1 MHVISAEVIDEL
13 LDFPA
18 LIEALGDIFA
28 GQTGAPPRHHHAV
41 GESHAATHLIMPAWT
56 GGTPGAGAYLG
67 TKIVNVFR
75 DNRLLGLPAVLGT
88 YLLQSGETGAPLAV
102 IDGTRLTHWRTAAA
116 SALAARYLARPGSRR
131 LLMVGAGALAPFLVR
146 AHRAVR
152 PITEVQVWNHR
163 AEGAE
168 RIVADLRADDIAAEA
183 VSDLEAAV
191 GWADI
196 VSCATLST
204 APLVHGTMLHEG
216 QHLDLVGAFNMGMR
230 EVDDAA
236 LQQARIFVDTNDA
249 TVEGGDVAIAL
260 LAGSIGRDAVQ
271 GTLHDLARGG
281 PGRGS
286 AEEIT
291 LFKSTGTAIED
302 LAAAILVWRRFG
314 EAKRRLS
321 N

>member
-1 MHVISAEVIDEL
+1 MHVISAETIDEL

-18 LIEALGDIFA
+18 LIDALAGIFA
-28 GQTGAPPRHHHAV
+28 GQATAPPRHHHAV

-56 GGTPGAGAYLG
+56 GGAPAAGSYLG

-116 SALAARYLARPGSRR
+116 SALAARYLARPDSSR

-163 AEGAE
+163 IGGAE
-168 RIVADLRADDIAAEA
+168 NIATNLRADGIAATA
-183 VSDLEAAV
+183 VSDLDAAV

-204 APLVHGTMLHEG
+204 APLVRGATLHDG
-216 QHLDLVGAFNMGMR
+216 QHVDLVGAFNMAMR
-230 EVDDAA
+230 EVDDTA
-236 LQQARIFVDTNDA
+236 LQRARIFVDTNDA

-260 LAGSIGRDAVQ
+260 QAGVIGREAVQ

-281 PGRGS
+281 PGR
-286 AEEIT
+286 ATAAEIT

-302 LAAAILVWRRFG
+302 LAAATLVWQRFNESNG
-314 EAKRRLS
+314 RLP